1 MIDKSVY
8 ERISLN
14 NNISLKDKNKIMYL
28 FDVSNKISFGKI
40 GPRSEGYIYQAVGYP
55 RATNVLQMDGMRAA
69 ALLEWAKDQVVG
81 RIEFELI
88 KKLHDEGLISFNDIT
103 SACIKGRQDPDRQK
117 EEAADIGTGHHD
129 NIECW
134 LNGLPFEDNEILRK
148 FQQIWA
154 KEHVELICTEMPL
167 IYVDQETGHGF
178 GGKLDILAYK
188 NGEFII
194 YDNKTSKSVHNS
206 YGLQVGGAYKH
217 AVEQM
222 SDGMINISK
231 CKIVHLPDESTL
243 KDWQMKQYKKLG
255 SLVELKNYEEAFAH
269 YKILLEQYYRRNNK
283 YF

>member
-1 MIDKSVY
+1 MLEESIY
-8 ERISLN
+8 ERVLN
-14 NNISLKDKNKIMYL
+14 NEYIRESDKDAICTL
-28 FDVSNKISFGKI
+28 FKTSDCISFGKI
-40 GPRSEGYIYQAVGYP
+40 GPRSEGYIYQGVGYP

-69 ALLEWAKDQVVG
+69 ALLEWAKDQVAG
-81 RIEFELI
+81 RIEFELV
-88 KKLHDEGLISFNDIT
+88 KKLHDEGLISLNDIT

-117 EEAADIGTGHHD
+117 DEAADVGTGHHD
-129 NIECW
+129 NIENW
-134 LNGLPFEDNEILRK
+134 LNGLPFEDNDILRK

-154 KEHVELICTEMPL
+154 KERVELICTELPL
-167 IYVDQETGHGF
+167 IYVDPETGHGF

-188 NGEFII
+188 DGEFII

-222 SDGMINISK
+222 SKGAIKISK
-231 CKIVHLPDESTL
+231 CKIIHLPDKSTL
-243 KDWQMKQYKKLG
+243 KEWQLKQYKKLG
-255 SLVELKNYEEAFAH
+255 NLVELKNYEEAFVH

>member
-1 MIDKSVY
+1 MLEESIY
-8 ERISLN
+8 ERVLN
-14 NNISLKDKNKIMYL
+14 NEYIRESDKDAIRTL
-28 FDVSNKISFGKI
+28 FKTSDCISFGKI
-40 GPRSEGYIYQAVGYP
+40 GPRSEGYIYKAVGYP

-69 ALLEWAKDQVVG
+69 ALLEWAKSQVAG
-81 RIEFELI
+81 RIEFELV
-88 KKLHDEGLISFNDIT
+88 KKLHDEGNISLSDIGVI
-103 SACIKGRQDPDRQK
+103 CKEGLEDPDRQK

-129 NIECW
+129 NIENW

-154 KEHVELICTEMPL
+154 KERVELICTELPL
-167 IYVDQETGHGF
+167 IYVDPETGHGF

-188 NGEFII
+188 DGEFII

-222 SDGMINISK
+222 SKGAIKISK
-231 CKIVHLPDESTL
+231 CKIIHLPDEKTL
-243 KDWQMKQYKKLG
+243 KDWQVKQYKKLG
-255 SLVELKNYEEAFAH
+255 NLVELKNYEEAFVH